1 MLMNPSLGGWEGEN
15 SAGYNV
21 ALKLRLYSSL
31 INQSINQ
38 SLSQSLDVCG
48 SQWST
53 AILTRK

>member
-1 MLMNPSLGGWEGEN
+1 MNPSLGGWEGEN